1 MSTKHQYRPDVDG
14 LRAIAV
20 AAVVLYH
27 FDVRMIPGGFIGVD
41 VFFAISGFV
50 ITSSLLSEI
59 HRSGRVDLGAFYE
72 RRMRRLFPALFATIA
87 ITALIGMWRM
97 SPSALQDLGQ
107 STLASVVGFANVY
120 FWSQSGYFDTSAI
133 QKPLLHMWSLGV
145 EEQFYLFWPAF
156 LLFTTRLGPIV
167 IKAGFACL
175 FLISLALCI
184 YVMRGF
190 PDSPLLADALAD
202 GTSIAFYLTPFRVF
216 EFVAGSAVTLFR
228 PPVRKW
234 VAETSSALGIGL
246 VAWAMFTFTH
256 DTAFPSYNALFP
268 SVGAALVIYGG
279 ENSSVGTLL
288 RLKPMVLIGLISYSV
303 YLVHWPLVT
312 FYRYG
317 GSDVLSA
324 ADKGLL
330 IALTAVTAVAMYRF
344 VEQPF
349 RQKGERLYFPRRT
362 LFAGAAAGVVVAASF
377 TVSSASGMVWRYP
390 HLTNVLSAM
399 SEYGGEDCPYPGCEV
414 GLEGAPVLVIGDLF
428 SRQLFAGLVAE
439 FPEQRFIFRDQ
450 RTCATWSIQ
459 WIRDDPN
466 TDPALCLPERETL
479 FDHLKAGLPVILA
492 NHWGLSDL
500 VDADRLEGG
509 VLAEKKIEKSEVYT
523 FAAMEVQR
531 LAGRFDA
538 PMLLVANPP
547 DVTSLVDLEQCVFQ
561 SPPGACSEVPVS
573 SIKDRRQF
581 FEAAD
586 SLGLRVIDPYDAFCD
601 EDVCRTYDDRGLY
614 FSDPYHLSRLGARIL
629 AEEFRPQ
636 FEAFF
641 DAVKVR
647 ADPASLLH

>member
-1 MSTKHQYRPDVDG
+1 MTTNSNYRPDVDG

-20 AAVVLYH
+20 IAVVLYH
-27 FDVRMIPGGFIGVD
+27 FDVNLVSGGFVGVD

-59 HRSGRVDLGAFYE
+59 RRSGRVDFGAFYE
-72 RRMRRLFPALFATIA
+72 RRVRRLFPALFATIA
-87 ITALIGMWRM
+87 ITALLGIWRL
-97 SPSALQDLGQ
+97 SPSDLQDLGQ
-107 STLASVVGFANVY
+107 SALSSVVGFANVY

-145 EEQFYLFWPAF
+145 EEQFYLFWPAI
-156 LLFTTRLGPIV
+156 LLFATRFAPMV
-167 IKAGFACL
+167 IKVGFACL
-175 FLISLALCI
+175 FLVSLALCI

-190 PDSPLLADALAD
+190 PGSPILADALAD
-202 GTSIAFYLTPFRVF
+202 GTSLAFYLTPFRVF
-216 EFVAGSAVTLFR
+216 EFVAGSAVTLLK
-228 PPVRKW
+228 PPVRRW

-256 DTAFPSYNALFP
+256 ETAFPSYNALFP

-279 ENSSVGTLL
+279 ANSSVGTLL

-317 GSDVLSA
+317 RSDVLSA

-362 LFAGAAAGVVVAASF
+362 LFAGAAAGVVVAATF

-390 HLTNVLSAM
+390 HLANVFSAM

-414 GLEGAPVLVIGDLF
+414 GLEGAPVLVIGDSF

-439 FPEQRFIFRDQ
+439 FPEQHFIFRDQ

-479 FDHLKAGLPVILA
+479 FEHLKVGLPVILA
-492 NHWGLSDL
+492 NHWGLSEF
-500 VDADRLEGG
+500 VDANQLRKGG
-509 VLAEKKIEKSEVYT
+509 LIKKKIETAAVFD
-523 FAAMEVQR
+523 FAATEVHR
-531 LAGRFDA
+531 LVAMFDA
-538 PMLLVANPP
+538 QVLIVANPP
-547 DVTSLVDLEQCVFQ
+547 DVTPVGDLEQCLLQ
-561 SPPGACSEVPVS
+561 SPIDTCSQVPAS
-573 SIKDRRQF
+573 QIAQRREF
-581 FEAAD
+581 AHAARA
-586 SLGLRVIDPYDAFCD
+586 LGLNVVDPFDALC
-601 EDVCRTYDDRGLY
+601 EDDYCRTYDSTGLF
-614 FSDPYHLSRLGARIL
+614 FSDPYHLSRLGSRIVVENL
-629 AEEFRPQ
+629 RPQ
-636 FEAFF
+636 FQAFLN
-641 DAVKVR
+641 AVK
-647 ADPASLLH
+647 APAQ